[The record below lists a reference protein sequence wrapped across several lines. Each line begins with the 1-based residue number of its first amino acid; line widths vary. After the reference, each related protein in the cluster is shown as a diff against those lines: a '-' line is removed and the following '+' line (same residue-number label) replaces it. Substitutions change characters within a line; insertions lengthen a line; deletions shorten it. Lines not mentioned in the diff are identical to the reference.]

1 MSAEFTRR
9 QEPVN
14 ATQIDITDSLELL
27 GTFSGGDEMLRP
39 AVPQDSGMQG
49 VSEVMPCALLSA

>member
-14 ATQIDITDSLELL
+14 ATQIDIADSLELL

-39 AVPQDSGMQG
+39 TVTQDSDMQG
-49 VSEVMPCALLSA
+49 V